1 VFAGGWV
8 LFHKVGALCGASQ
21 MRGEAARLER
31 TGAEARWKINLKEVV
46 RSSCATFS
54 RPAFVRQEEE
64 ECFP

>member
-1 VFAGGWV
+1 MFAGGWV
-8 LFHKVGALCGASQ
+8 LFHKG
-21 MRGEAARLER
+21 
-31 TGAEARWKINLKEVV
+31 GAEARRKINLKEEVV